1 MKISWAPGGQNVE
14 KNIGFPGVFDVLEDL
29 ESHDY
34 ENKLGPG
41 GQMLNKNIGFPC
53 FFDVLEDLESRD
65 YENKLGPRRAK
76 C

>member
-14 KNIGFPGVFDVLEDL
+14 KPLDFLVFLTCWEDL

-34 ENKLGPG
+34 ENKLGP
-41 GQMLNKNIGFPC
+41 
-53 FFDVLEDLESRD
+53 
-65 YENKLGPRRAK
+65 RRAK